1 VTARVAC
8 YLIMKKE
15 YKYDIAL
22 SFAGEDREYVQ
33 RVAQRLKELGIKVF
47 YDNFETTTLWGKDLY
62 QYLSNIYGKE
72 ARYTVIFISR
82 NYTRKLW
89 TQHELRQA
97 QSRAF
102 EENIEYILP
111 AKLDDTEIPGL
122 PSTIGYINISN
133 KTPEEFAD
141 LIALKVFENI
151 KLDNVIIKE
160 KITKTEHPQKVSSL
174 TSLPLL
180 LYSTRA
186 LLTFL
191 INEKYY
197 GQLHFIW
204 AAPFFD
210 ISDNSNPRSS
220 SPAHIYNELKTSVL
234 TNDLHSAKIAETKA
248 GLIKGAESQKNNGV
262 ISDDV
267 LKEIISIVNS
277 STIMDFRPIVYV
289 IPTKGIEEKIVETP
303 VSQRANPFSKEYI
316 IEKLH
321 RKYFDVINIDNQNI
335 KL

>member
-1 VTARVAC
+1 
-8 YLIMKKE
+8 MEKS
-15 YKYDIAL
+15 YKYDVAL

-33 RVAQRLKELGIKVF
+33 RVATRLIALDIKVF

-62 QYLSNIYGKE
+62 QYLSDIYSKE

-111 AKLDDTEIPGL
+111 AKLDETEIVGL
-122 PSTIGYINISN
+122 PSTIGYINISD

-141 LIALKVFENI
+141 LIALKVSRKSKSEKVSI
-151 KLDNVIIKE
+151 E
-160 KITKTEHPQKVSSL
+160 QKITKAETNSEPTSPI
-174 TSLPLL
+174 SLPFI

-197 GQLHFIW
+197 GQLHFVW
-204 AAPFFD
+204 SAPSFD
-210 ISDNSNPRSS
+210 ISDQSNPRSS
-220 SPAHIYNELKTSVL
+220 SPAHIYNELKIAVQ
-234 TNDLHSAKIAETKA
+234 TNDLHSSKIAETKL
-248 GLIKGAESQKNNGV
+248 GLITGARKQKDNGV
-262 ISDDV
+262 ISDKQLD
-267 LKEIISIVNS
+267 EIITIVDQS
-277 STIMDFRPIVYV
+277 SIMDYRPIVYV
-289 IPTKGIEEKIVETP
+289 VPTKGIENQIKEAP
-303 VSQRANPFSKEYI
+303 VSQKANPFSKEYI
-316 IEKLH
+316 IEALH
-321 RKYFDVINIDNQNI
+321 RKYFDIINIDNQNI
-335 KL
+335 KI